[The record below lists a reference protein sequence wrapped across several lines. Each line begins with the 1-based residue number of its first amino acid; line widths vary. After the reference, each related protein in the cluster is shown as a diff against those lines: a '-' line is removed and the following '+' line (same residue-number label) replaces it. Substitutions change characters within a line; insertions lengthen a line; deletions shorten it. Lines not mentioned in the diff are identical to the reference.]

1 LDPNRVALAG
11 IRSRRRG
18 GNPGTVLAIILRLV
32 KSLPH
37 RAGGARL
44 QLSRTSRTAN
54 GAGLQSRQVGD
65 HPRLFTPNQRIAD
78 LVQHHRTEAPA
89 RVALIELALTLHGP
103 AADHVQD
110 RLTRP
115 RDKAPAGINARLPV
129 RVQPH
134 RSIGNRTTLAGVAW
148 DRVLHLDLQLTLP
161 VRGHRSTGNR
171 AMLAAVA
178 WNRVLPSGRL

>member
-1 LDPNRVALAG
+1 MDPNRVALAE

-18 GNPGTVLAIILRLV
+18 GNPGTVLAIILRRV

-44 QLSRTSRTAN
+44 QLSLTAN
-54 GAGLQSRQVGD
+54 GAGLQFRRVGD

-78 LVQHHRTEAPA
+78 LVQHHRAEAPA

-110 RLTRP
+110 RRTRP
-115 RDKAPAGINARLPV
+115 RGKAPAGISASASV
-129 RVQPH
+129 RVRVKPLRSAGSQTTLAAVTRDRVLHSDLQLALPARGH
-134 RSIGNRTTLAGVAW
+134 RSARNRTTLAG
-148 DRVLHLDLQLTLP
+148 
-161 VRGHRSTGNR
+161 
-171 AMLAAVA
+171 VA